1 MNNNSDD
8 VDIQMAFSRGMNIN
22 PDDYKTTFF
31 RGRIRFRRG
40 DNQMSHYE
48 LEDGSAWIA
57 VPNHIHVR
65 LIEQIRMPSVYEIV
79 APMTHV
85 IIEKGVVPENYQVLE
100 GHSYY
105 REIEGRFVPLQ
116 MADMQKRTQSDGAIK
131 RTGCLSMIILVFG
144 APIILWIAM

>member
-8 VDIQMAFSRGMNIN
+8 FQTSFFPGVNIN

-31 RGRIRFRRG
+31 RGRIRFRSG

-116 MADMQKRTQSDGAIK
+116 MADIQKRTRPDGSLK
-131 RTGCLSMIILVFG
+131 GTGCLSLIILVFG